1 MASVART
8 AIVSIPSSAATGHID
23 TRINPLIVRAGF
35 EGHIMAT
42 NEELLARRNAAVP
55 RGVSTAH
62 PVFAER
68 AENAEIWDV
77 EGRRYID
84 FIGGIGV
91 QNTGHRHPKVVAA
104 IEEALKHSIHT
115 AFQVNAYESYI
126 ALAEA
131 LNERAPIDGPAKTI
145 FLSTGAE
152 AVENAVKIARAATRR
167 SGIVAFTGGFHG
179 RTFMGMALT
188 GKVAPYKLGFG
199 PFPGEVYRLPFPIE
213 SHGVTAAMSL
223 EALEHLFKYDIEQSR
238 VAAIILEPVQGEGG
252 FYAAP
257 DGFLQ
262 KLREICDAYGI
273 LLIADE
279 IQSGFARTGKL
290 FAIEH
295 SGVKP
300 DLITT
305 AKSLAGGMPLSA
317 VIGRASVMDAAE
329 PGGLGGTYAGNPLG
343 CAAGLAVLKVIDEED
358 ILARSTALGEKLI
371 ARLKQMQM
379 RNDLPPLDDIRGLGS
394 MVAFDLVKQRGGHEP
409 DPETTRKLVAAARE
423 NGLLLLTCGLYA
435 NSIRIL
441 VPITVEDSVLEEAF
455 GMLEHSL
462 ADVAG

>member
-1 MASVART
+1 MAS
-8 AIVSIPSSAATGHID
+8 
-23 TRINPLIVRAGF
+23 
-35 EGHIMAT
+35 

-62 PVFAER
+62 PVFAAR

-77 EGRRYID
+77 EGKRYID
-84 FIGGIGV
+84 FVGGIGV

-152 AVENAVKIARAATRR
+152 AVENAIKIARAATRR
-167 SGIVAFTGGFHG
+167 SGVVAFTGGFHG

-213 SHGVTAAMSL
+213 SHDITPAMSL
-223 EALEHLFKYDIEQSR
+223 EALDHLFKYDIEASR

-252 FYAAP
+252 FYTAPAA
-257 DGFLQ
+257 FLQ

-317 VIGRASVMDAAE
+317 VIGRAAVMDSAE

-343 CAAGLAVLKVIDEED
+343 CAAGLAVLKIIDEED
-358 ILARSTALGEKLI
+358 ILVRSTALGEKLI
-371 ARLKQMQM
+371 RRLKQMQM
-379 RNDLPPLDDIRGLGS
+379 RNDLPPLDDIRGLGA
-394 MVAFDLVKQRGGHEP
+394 MVAFDIVRERGGHEP

-435 NSIRIL
+435 NAIRIL
-441 VPITVEDSVLEEAF
+441 VPITVEDAVLDEALA
-455 GMLEHSL
+455 MLEKSL
-462 ADVAG
+462 AEAAA